1 VSQGPS
7 EDAALVLRSVKVNG
21 QSAWISAYRDHL
33 SIVQSDGTRDIPIN
47 ALARVSHRTG
57 MRSRLNLVLQSGE
70 ELVIRGLKAKDVP
83 RAYWIIVQL
92 ASKGS

>member
-1 VSQGPS
+1 VTEGPL

-21 QSAWISAYRDHL
+21 QRALISAYSDHL

-47 ALARVSHRTG
+47 AIARVSHRTG

-70 ELVIRGLKAKDVP
+70 ELVIRGLKAKDVT
-83 RAYWIIVQL
+83 RAYWILVQL
-92 ASKGS
+92 ASRGT

>member
-1 VSQGPS
+1 MSQGPS

>member
-1 VSQGPS
+1 MSEEPS
-7 EDAALVLRSVKVNG
+7 EAAALVLRSVKVNG
-21 QSAWISAYRDHL
+21 HSAWISAYRDHL
-33 SIVQSDGTRDIPIN
+33 SIVQSDGTREIPIN

-92 ASKGS
+92 ASKTS

>member
-1 VSQGPS
+1 VSEEPQ

-47 ALARVSHRTG
+47 AIARVSHRTG
-57 MRSRLNLVLQSGE
+57 LRSRLSLVLQSGE

-92 ASKGS
+92 ASKAP